1 MTGTDFL
8 PLANRLAT
16 SPSEAEW
23 RTAIG
28 RAYYAAF
35 HVARQLLEELGF
47 RVPKA
52 DRAHA
57 YLSMRLNNCGDTP
70 MQQAAADL
78 HSLRSL
84 RNQADYD
91 LQRPIRQTVALAQT
105 QIVQQIIQTLTAARQ
120 EPIRTPITDAMRN
133 YERDVLGDVTWQG
146 P

>member
-8 PLANRLAT
+8 PLANRLAA

-28 RAYYAAF
+28 RTYYAAF
-35 HVARQLLEELGF
+35 HVARHLLEELGF

-57 YLSMRLNNCGDTP
+57 YLSMRLNNCGDAP

-120 EPIRTPITDAMRN
+120 EPIRTPITEAMRN

-146 P
+146 S